1 MDFDL
6 SYILNHLGE
15 NREDYLNS
23 VAPPIFQTAM
33 FASPTVAAMR
43 HMIQNEQN
51 QPFYTRGN
59 NPTVNTLREKMA
71 ALEGTEDAL
80 VFASGSAAIAAA
92 VMANVQAG
100 EHIVSVQKPYSW
112 TKKLF
117 STLLPRFGV
126 QITYIDGTDAHNFEK
141 AIQPNTKVLFL
152 ESPNSWTFEQQ
163 DIEAVGKIAK
173 AHGLVS
179 IIDNSYATPLFQQ
192 PAKYGI
198 DIMTHSATKYI
209 AGHSDAVAGVLCAS
223 REMVSKIFAGEF
235 MTLGGVI
242 SPFNAWLLLR
252 GLRTLEVRLERVS
265 QTTAKIIA
273 YLAQHPKI
281 EKIWYPFQ
289 PENPQFELAQKQM
302 KQGAG
307 MFSIAVKAND
317 IAEVEGFCNAL
328 KRFLL
333 AVSWGAYESL
343 AFPACVLHGSPN
355 YPTPDLAWNMIRIC
369 IGLEAPD
376 VLIADFEQALGTL
389 S

>member
-33 FASPTVAAMR
+33 FASPTVEAMR
-43 HMIQNEQN
+43 LMIQNEQH

-59 NPTVNTLREKMA
+59 NPTTNILREKMA

-80 VFASGSAAIAAA
+80 IFASGSACIAAA

-100 EHIVSVQKPYSW
+100 EHIVAVQKPYSW
-112 TKKLF
+112 TRKLLG
-117 STLLPRFGV
+117 TLLPRFGV
-126 QITYIDGTDAHNFEK
+126 EVTYIDGTEAENYEK

-152 ESPNSWTFEQQ
+152 ESPNSWTYEQQ
-163 DIEAVGKIAK
+163 DLEAVGKIAK
-173 AHGLVS
+173 ARNLVS

-209 AGHSDAVAGVLCAS
+209 AGHSDTVAGVLCAS
-223 REMVSKIFAGEF
+223 KEMTDKIFRGEF
-235 MTLGGVI
+235 MTLGGII

-265 QTTAKIIA
+265 NTTAKVIEF
-273 YLAQHPKI
+273 LEKHPRI
-281 EKIWYPFQ
+281 EQIWYPYHAQ
-289 PENPQFELAQKQM
+289 NPQFDLAQKQM

-307 MFSIAVKAND
+307 MFTIAIKAQD
-317 IAEVEGFCNAL
+317 IAEVERVCNAL

-343 AFPACVLHGSPN
+343 AFPACTLYGSPN
-355 YPTPDLAWNMIRIC
+355 YPSPDLGWNWVRMC
-369 IGLEAPD
+369 IGLEAPEI
-376 VLIADFEQALGTL
+376 LIADLEQALAVV
-389 S
+389 

>member
-33 FASPTVAAMR
+33 FASPTVEAMR
-43 HMIQNEQN
+43 SMIQNEQN

-59 NPTVNTLREKMA
+59 NPTVNILREKMA

-80 VFASGSAAIAAA
+80 MFASGCAAIAAA

-100 EHIVSVQKPYSW
+100 DHIVSVQKPYSW
-112 TKKLF
+112 TKKLL
-117 STLLPRFGV
+117 STFLPRFGV
-126 QITYIDGTDAHNFEK
+126 SVTYIDGTDAANYEK

-163 DIEAVGKIAK
+163 DLTLVGKIAK

-179 IIDNSYATPLFQQ
+179 IIDNSYASPIFQQ

-209 AGHSDAVAGVLCAS
+209 AGHSDAVAGALCAS
-223 REMVSKIFAGEF
+223 KKMISKIFAGEF
-235 MTLGGVI
+235 MTIGGVI

-252 GLRTLEVRLERVS
+252 GLRTLEVRLERIS
-265 QTTAKIIA
+265 ATTAKVVD

-281 EKIWYPFQ
+281 EKIWYPFHVQ
-289 PENPQFELAQKQM
+289 NPQYDLAQKQM

-307 MFSIAVKAND
+307 MFTIAIKAND
-317 IAEVEGFCNAL
+317 VAEVEQVCNAL

-343 AFPACVLHGSPN
+343 AFPAAALYGSPH
-355 YPTPDLAWNMIRIC
+355 YPTPDLAWNMVRIC
-369 IGLEAPD
+369 IGLETPE
-376 VLIADFEQALGTL
+376 VLVADFEQALAVIG
-389 S
+389 